1 MTFLFPSALDPIPA
15 KYEGEFDDPPV
26 FHYRVKLPGRGLNAM
41 SHSEWSSPIIAGEHI
56 YVGSAGAK
64 ALFALSR
71 RDGRKVRAY
80 PADGT
85 VEGEALV
92 TGEHVYFGDTGGTTY
107 CYRLDG
113 KFVWRFDSSGPV
125 LAAPT
130 LTPDGSRV
138 LVTTVDDLV
147 MSLDAATGALAWQ
160 YRSKRDLTREA
171 ELTLYDA
178 PAAVVVGDLVLL
190 GFSSGTLTALDLA
203 SGEEQWKR
211 AIGEGRYPDIVAAPV
226 VIGTDAF
233 VSGYFKPLVAMDLPS
248 QNVRWRV
255 DVGAAGAV
263 LPIMQGDRQVL
274 IHPGSDGKLRA
285 IVALTG
291 AELWTWDS
299 GLSGSLTEPVETPAG
314 LVVASTEGVIQ
325 LVDPDDGTLVWR
337 WDERYELE
345 GISARPAVDGRQL
358 VFVSNA
364 GYLYSMLSP

>member
-1 MTFLFPSALDPIPA
+1 LTFWFPAALHPTPA
-15 KYEGEFDDPPV
+15 TYEGEFDDPPV
-26 FHYRVKLPGRGLNAM
+26 FHYRVKLPGQGLNAM
-41 SHSEWSSPIIAGEHI
+41 THAEWSSPVIVGENI
-56 YVGSAGAK
+56 YVGSAGAR

-71 RDGRKVRAY
+71 RDGHKVKTY

-92 TGEHVYFGDTGGTTY
+92 TDAHVYFGDTGGTTY
-107 CYRLDG
+107 CYTLDG
-113 KFVWRFDSSGPV
+113 TLVWRFDSSGPV

-147 MSLDAATGALAWQ
+147 MAFDAATGALAWQ

-171 ELTLYDA
+171 ELTLYDTPPPVIA
-178 PAAVVVGDLVLL
+178 GDLVLL

-203 SGEEQWKR
+203 TGEEQWKR

-226 VIGTDAF
+226 VVGTDAY
-233 VSGYFKPLVAMDLPS
+233 VSGYFKPLVAVDLPS
-248 QNVRWRV
+248 HNVRWRV

-263 LPIMQGDRQVL
+263 LPITEGDRQVL

-299 GLSGSLTEPVETPAG
+299 GTSGSLTEPVETPAG

-325 LVDPDDGTLVWR
+325 LVDAEKGELVWR

-345 GISARPAVDGRQL
+345 GISSRPAVNGRQL